1 MNINKTTVE
10 VNGNCNG
17 LKQLKN
23 GGPPRK
29 CYSIEVLK
37 LFADK
42 IILIKLIFSINFNK
56 YIK

>member
-37 LFADK
+37 
-42 IILIKLIFSINFNK
+42 IKLFI
-56 YIK
+56 Y